1 MNKTLYI
8 RKEDAGVW
16 KEAKKL
22 IDFKTDSTLSEILT
36 RYLKEKVIPEL
47 RIKQVEGQ

>member
-8 RKEDAGVW
+8 KKDDAVIW

-22 IDFKTDSTLSEILT
+22 IDFKTDNTLSDILT
-36 RYLKEKVIPEL
+36 CYLRDKVIPEL
-47 RIKQVEGQ
+47 RNKPMDI

>member
-8 RKEDAGVW
+8 RKEDAVIW

-22 IDFKTDSTLSEILT
+22 IDFKTDNTLSDVLT
-36 RYLKEKVIPEL
+36 SYLRDKVIPAL
-47 RIKQVEGQ
+47 REKPMNF